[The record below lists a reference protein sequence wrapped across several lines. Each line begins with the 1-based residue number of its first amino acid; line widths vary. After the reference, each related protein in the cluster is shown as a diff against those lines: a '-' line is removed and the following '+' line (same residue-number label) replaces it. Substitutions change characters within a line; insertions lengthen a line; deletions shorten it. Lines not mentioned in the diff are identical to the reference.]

1 MDVVFYISAA
11 VAVISTVMVI
21 TRLNI
26 MHALLYLIVS
36 LLAVAIV
43 FFTLGAPFVA
53 ALEVIV
59 YAGAIMVLFIF
70 AIMMLNLGART
81 VAQERNW
88 LRATSWTGP
97 SILALVLLIEV
108 AYVILTGTHGASGS
122 PVPPEAVGST
132 LFGPYLIGVELASF
146 LLLAALVGARHIG
159 QRILSASQADSAAA
173 EGQAGDKPAA
183 EKMEARQPTP
193 EPEIE
198 RRELHRE

>member
-1 MDVVFYISAA
+1 MNVVFYISAA

-70 AIMMLNLGART
+70 AIMMLNLGTRT
-81 VAQERNW
+81 VAQEREW
-88 LRATSWTGP
+88 LRATRWTGP
-97 SILALVLLIEV
+97 AVLALILFIEV
-108 AYVILTGTHGASGS
+108 AYVILTGAHGAGGS
-122 PVPPEAVGST
+122 PVPPDMVGST

-159 QRILSASQADSAAA
+159 QRVAAPAQPAARTA
-173 EGQAGDKPAA
+173 EKQAGEPLPAA
-183 EKMEARQPTP
+183 GAEETPSTP

-198 RRELHRE
+198 RRN

>member
-1 MDVVFYISAA
+1 MNVVFYISAA

-36 LLAVAIV
+36 LLAVSVV

-70 AIMMLNLGART
+70 AIMMLNLGTRT
-81 VAQERNW
+81 VAQERAW

-97 SILALVLLIEV
+97 AVLALVLFIEV
-108 AYVILTGTHGASGS
+108 AYVILTGTHGTGGNA
-122 PVPPEAVGST
+122 VPPEQVGST

-159 QRILSASQADSAAA
+159 QRMIAPSQPA
-173 EGQAGDKPAA
+173 ENAA
-183 EKMEARQPTP
+183 EKEAASPAPAEGMQEASSTPQP
-193 EPEIE
+193 EME
-198 RRELHRE
+198 RRH

>member
-1 MDVVFYISAA
+1 MNVVFYISAA
-11 VAVISTVMVI
+11 VAVLSTVMVI

-36 LLAVAIV
+36 LLAVAVI

-81 VAQERNW
+81 VAQEREW
-88 LRATSWTGP
+88 LKATSWTGP
-97 SILALVLLIEV
+97 SILALILLIEV
-108 AYVILTGTHGASGS
+108 AYVILTGTHGAGGS
-122 PVPPEAVGST
+122 PIPPEAVGSA

-146 LLLAALVGARHIG
+146 LLLAALVGARHVG
-159 QRILSASQADSAAA
+159 QRLFAASQSLAEAA
-173 EGQAGDKPAA
+173 ESHAAEKPAA
-183 EKMEARQPTP
+183 EKVETRQSTP

-198 RRELHRE
+198 RRE

>member
-1 MDVVFYISAA
+1 MNVVFYISAA

-36 LLAVAIV
+36 LLAVAVI
-43 FFTLGAPFVA
+43 FFSLGAPFVA

-70 AIMMLNLGART
+70 AIMMLNLGTRS
-81 VAQERNW
+81 VAQEREW

-97 SILALVLLIEV
+97 SILALILLIEV
-108 AYVILTGTHGASGS
+108 AYVILTGTHGAGGS
-122 PVPPEAVGST
+122 PIPPEAVGSA

-159 QRILSASQADSAAA
+159 QRIMATSQPLSGTVESRAD
-173 EGQAGDKPAA
+173 EKPPA
-183 EKMEARQPTP
+183 EKVETGQPTP

-198 RRELHRE
+198 RRE

>member
-1 MDVVFYISAA
+1 MNVVFYLSAA
-11 VAVISTVMVI
+11 VAIISTVMVI

-36 LLAVAIV
+36 LLAVAVV

-70 AIMMLNLGART
+70 AVMLLNLGTRT
-81 VAQERNW
+81 VAQERAW

-97 SILALVLLIEV
+97 SILALVLLAEV
-108 AYVILTGTHGASGS
+108 AYVILTGSHGPGGS
-122 PVPPEAVGST
+122 IIQPEAVGAT
-132 LFGPYLIGVELASF
+132 LFGTYLIGVELASF

-159 QRILSASQADSAAA
+159 QRMPSQMAGASTATEAAA
-173 EGQAGDKPAA
+173 STSADGGEESQPSPEA
-183 EKMEARQPTP
+183 EPV
-193 EPEIE
+193 
-198 RRELHRE
+198 RRN

>member
-1 MDVVFYISAA
+1 MNVVFYISAA

-43 FFTLGAPFVA
+43 FFTLGAAFVA

-70 AIMMLNLGART
+70 AIMILNVGTRT
-81 VAQERNW
+81 VAQEREW
-88 LRATSWTGP
+88 LKATNWTGP
-97 SILALVLLIEV
+97 SILALVLLVEV
-108 AYVILTGTHGASGS
+108 AYVILTGAHGAGGS
-122 PVPPEAVGST
+122 PVPPEAVGSA

-146 LLLAALVGARHIG
+146 VLLAALIGARHIG
-159 QRILSASQADSAAA
+159 QRIQATSQQAAGRADGKTDEKS
-173 EGQAGDKPAA
+173 PA
-183 EKMEARQPTP
+183 EKVEARQSAP
-193 EPEIE
+193 EPEIG
-198 RRELHRE
+198 RRE

>member
-1 MDVVFYISAA
+1 MDIVFYLSAA

-36 LLAVAIV
+36 LLAVALV
-43 FFTLGAPFVA
+43 FFTLGAPFIA

-70 AIMMLNLGART
+70 AIMMLNLGTRT
-81 VAQERNW
+81 VSQEKEW
-88 LRATSWTGP
+88 LKATGWIGP
-97 SILALVLLIEV
+97 SVLALILIIEV
-108 AYVILTGTHGASGS
+108 AYVILTGAHGPGGNV
-122 PVPPEAVGST
+122 VPPETVGSA

-146 LLLAALVGARHIG
+146 LLLAALVGARHVG
-159 QRILSASQADSAAA
+159 QRSLPRVA
-173 EGQAGDKPAA
+173 ETGIPAGKPAENVDERA
-183 EKMEARQPTP
+183 STP

-198 RRELHRE
+198 PRS

>member
-1 MDVVFYISAA
+1 MNIVFYLSAA
-11 VAVISTVMVI
+11 VAVVSTVMVI

-36 LLAVAIV
+36 LLAVAVV

-70 AIMMLNLGART
+70 AVMLLNLGSRT
-81 VAQERNW
+81 VAQERAW

-97 SILALVLLIEV
+97 SILALVLLVEV
-108 AYVILTGTHGASGS
+108 AYIILTGAHGAGGS
-122 PVPPEAVGST
+122 IIPPEAVGST
-132 LFGPYLIGVELASF
+132 LFGTYLVGVELASF

-159 QRILSASQADSAAA
+159 QRLAAQQAGAAA
-173 EGQAGDKPAA
+173 A
-183 EKMEARQPTP
+183 METATSTLAKHGEESQTSP
-193 EPEIE
+193 EPETG
-198 RRELHRE
+198 RRK